1 MGEGILLA
9 PRLCLGASS
18 STLLRQK
25 DETDLLSNSSL
36 SGEVQIII
44 IFMNKRRK
52 SPVHFETTEVHLCS
66 RDLRLQILSKLPFF
80 QGLPQSALEA
90 INQSFT
96 EKGFDSGEFIYF
108 AGDPG
113 QQLYVVALGRVRL
126 LRANASGK
134 QVMLDLLVP
143 GDFFGALPGQKQEY
157 LDTAQAQTA
166 LCLLTISGDDFRTI
180 LETYPPVALKVLDVV
195 AARLQA
201 AHQTIQLLSVETAE
215 KRIAHILL
223 TLAARLGEPKPEGL
237 LIQAPLTRDD
247 LAEMAG
253 VTPETASR
261 VISQFQKAGWIASG
275 RQWIA
280 LKDEG
285 ALQALAGDTA

>member
-1 MGEGILLA
+1 
-9 PRLCLGASS
+9 
-18 STLLRQK
+18 
-25 DETDLLSNSSL
+25 
-36 SGEVQIII
+36 
-44 IFMNKRRK
+44 MNKRRK
-52 SPVHFETTEVHLCS
+52 SPVHFEMTEVHLCS
-66 RDLRLQILSKLPFF
+66 RDLRLQILSTLPFF
-80 QGLPQSALEA
+80 QRLPQSALEA

-96 EKGFDSGEFIYF
+96 EKGFDSGEYIYF

-113 QQLYVVALGRVRL
+113 QQLYVVAQGRVRL
-126 LRANASGK
+126 LRANAGGK

-201 AHQTIQLLSVETAE
+201 AHHTIQLLSVETAE

-223 TLAARLGEPKPEGL
+223 TLAAKLGEPKSEGL

-285 ALQALAGDTA
+285 ALRALAEDRA